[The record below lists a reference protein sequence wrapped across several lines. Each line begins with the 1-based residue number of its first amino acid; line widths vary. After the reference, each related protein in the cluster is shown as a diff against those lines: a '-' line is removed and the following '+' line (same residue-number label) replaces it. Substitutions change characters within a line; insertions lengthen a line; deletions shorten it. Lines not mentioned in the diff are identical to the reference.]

1 MEIAEDDFEIITNI
15 EIVPTQVAASNN
27 AVARGSSLL
36 ANVDFLGPEGKPLL
50 MKDVKFYLNGSL
62 IDNQDQ
68 SPFSFLFRPPSLQD
82 RFVEA
87 PLSWEIKAVGQS
99 LNDFIGTAIS
109 TGTVLGVTE
118 LPQLRLSPVEGP
130 SSLPES

>member
-1 MEIAEDDFEIITNI
+1 
-15 EIVPTQVAASNN
+15 
-27 AVARGSSLL
+27 
-36 ANVDFLGPEGKPLL
+36 

-62 IDNQDQ
+62 IDTQDQ

-130 SSLPES
+130 SSLPDKYLYDGMNLSLSAVAEGRADALIHQSGCSLWKRR